1 METRQGGVMIIK
13 EYKKEY
19 KDYFMFITVHH
30 SLIEVSVHSYINDEF
45 EYRNKYI
52 DYSVDEIYESICYRI
67 DNNDLLEV
75 A

>member
-1 METRQGGVMIIK
+1 MILK
-13 EYKKEY
+13 EYQKEY

-30 SLIEVSVHSYINDEF
+30 SLIEVSVYSYEDDDF
-45 EYRNKYI
+45 RYTNKFV
-52 DYSVDEIYESICYRI
+52 DYSAEEVFDAICYRI

>member
-1 METRQGGVMIIK
+1 MIIK

-30 SLIEVSVHSYINDEF
+30 SMIEVSVYSYTNDHF
-45 EYRNKYI
+45 EYEQKFI
-52 DYSVDEIYESICYRI
+52 DYSVKEVYELICERI
-67 DNNDLLEV
+67 DNNELKEV

>member
-1 METRQGGVMIIK
+1 MIIK
-13 EYKKEY
+13 EYQKEY

-30 SLIEVSVHSYINDEF
+30 SLIEVSVHSYTDDNF
-45 EYRNKYI
+45 RYTNKFI
-52 DYSVDEIYESICYRI
+52 DYSVKEVYEAICYRI